1 MTRPVAN
8 GDAAGSVAGF
18 VQETLNPADGIV
30 VTAFLVRSRALLA
43 LVGLLLVA
51 LVATG
56 PSGPAVASSSAA
68 AAGTATISGTVTGT
82 GGAVADVEVT
92 VLRYDAS
99 SGTYT
104 WFSYDY
110 TRSDGTYRVDVE
122 TPGPFLVEFRA
133 PGHTPVFHGGART
146 QAQATPVQVAAG
158 STTRIDMRLDALSAI
173 TGKVTGPGGTAL
185 PGVVVA
191 AYEVGATSWI
201 DVGETGTDGAYRLA
215 VPAGS
220 YLLRFHDERGAAVHA
235 TQWYDGRSGATTMEA
250 ATPLTIRAGTPATVD
265 ARLALK
271 PTLRGKV
278 VDQTGRALADV
289 WVAAHRYD
297 EAAGA
302 WTQVA
307 GAATGADGT
316 YALVADPATYRVSFE
331 GPVGYPSAWHGGA
344 FLAGAVEDAADVAL
358 AAGATV
364 VVDLALVP
372 SGSVTGTVTG
382 AGTDEGAR
390 NVRFVDAASGAVV
403 RSLQVDDDGS
413 YRVDALPAGQYRV
426 EFARVAGAT
435 TDRAAQRY
443 AGATEHA
450 GAAAATVVT
459 VTGGSVSAGV
469 DATLV
474 TGGRVAGRVLDAE
487 GAPLVGAVVEASTAD
502 GALVARRG
510 VTGADGRFVVG
521 GLTTGAYR
529 LAVDVTSQHD
539 GPAWFAGDSVL
550 RSSSGSTVA
559 VTLGATTTLPADLT
573 YGERGAELV
582 STAAPELR
590 GVSRVGAV
598 LTATTG
604 GWQAPGG
611 SSYAY
616 QWLVGGAPVPGA
628 TNAAVAVL
636 PEWNGRTVAVQVTAS
651 RSGYLAG
658 TAVSAAQT
666 VTPGLISAPL
676 PRVAGTPAIGQ
687 RLEGA
692 YGATVPGA
700 QGSVQ
705 WYRDGV
711 AIPGATRWFH
721 AVTTPDLGRR
731 ITVRATYVSPGY
743 ETVVVESVPTAPVAK
758 ATPTVR
764 VTPGVT
770 ANQVYLRVNVSATG
784 FVPSGMV
791 AIYKGRSRL
800 GTAYLQNGTLLTSVR
815 LTPGWHELTI
825 AYAGN
830 AWTAGRNVSVAVK
843 AR

>member
-1 MTRPVAN
+1 MTV
-8 GDAAGSVAGF
+8 
-18 VQETLNPADGIV
+18 
-30 VTAFLVRSRALLA
+30 FLLRSRALLA

-56 PSGPAVASSSAA
+56 PSGPAVAAGSAV
-68 AAGTATISGTVTGT
+68 AGTATISGTVTGA

-99 SGTYT
+99 LGDYT
-104 WFSYDY
+104 WFSYDF

-122 TPGPFLVEFRA
+122 TPGPFLVRFDA

-146 QAQATPVQVAAG
+146 QADATPVEVSAG
-158 STTRIDMRLDALSAI
+158 GTTRIDMRLDALSAV
-173 TGKVTGPGGTAL
+173 TGKVTGPSGSPLA
-185 PGVVVA
+185 GVVVA

-201 DVGETGTDGAYRLA
+201 DVSETGADGTYRLGLA
-215 VPAGS
+215 AGS

-235 TQWYDGRSGATTMEA
+235 TQWYDGGAGAATMEGA
-250 ATPLTIRAGTPATVD
+250 RPLTVRTSTPATVD

-278 VDQTGRALADV
+278 VDQTGRALGDV
-289 WVAAHRYD
+289 WVAAHVYD
-297 EAAGA
+297 AASES
-302 WTQVA
+302 WTQVT

-316 YALVADPATYRVSFE
+316 WTMVADPGTYRLSFE
-331 GPVGYPSAWHGGA
+331 GPVGYPSAWHGAG
-344 FLAGAVEDAADVAL
+344 FLAGAVEDALDVPL
-358 AAGATV
+358 ASGATV

-372 SGSVTGTVTG
+372 SGSVSGTVTG

-390 NVRFVDAASGAVV
+390 NVRFVDATSGAVV
-403 RSLQVDDDGS
+403 RSLQVGDDGT
-413 YRVDALPAGQYRV
+413 YAVDGLPAGRYRV

-435 TDRAAQRY
+435 TDRAAQRW
-443 AGATEHA
+443 AGLAEHA
-450 GAAAATVVT
+450 GPAAATVVA
-459 VTGGSVSAGV
+459 VTGGSSTTGV

-474 TGGRVAGRVLDAE
+474 TGARLGGRVLDAD

-502 GALVARRG
+502 GSLVARRG

-529 LAVDVTSQHD
+529 LVVDLTSQHD

-550 RSSSGSTVA
+550 RSVGDATIP
-559 VTLGATTTLPADLT
+559 VTLGATTTLPSDLV

-582 STAAPELR
+582 STAPPEVR

-604 GWQAPGG
+604 TWEAPGG

-628 TNAAVAVL
+628 TNAAVALL
-636 PEWNGRTVAVQVTAS
+636 PEWSGREVAVRVTAT
-651 RSGYLAG
+651 RSGHLPG
-658 TAVSAAQT
+658 TATSAAQ
-666 VTPGLISAPL
+666 VVAPGVISTPV
-676 PRVAGTPAIGQ
+676 PRVAGTAAVGQ

-692 YGATVPGA
+692 YGVAVPSGP
-700 QGSVQ
+700 GPTVQ

-721 AVTTPDLGRR
+721 QAVAADLGRR
-731 ITVRATYVSPGY
+731 ITVRATYVRTGH
-743 ETVVVESVPTAPVAK
+743 TTKVVESVPTAPVAK
-758 ATPTVR
+758 ATPTVT

-770 ANQVYLRVNVSATG
+770 ADRVYLRVTVTATG
-784 FVPSGMV
+784 VVPNGLV
-791 AIYKGRSRL
+791 AIYRGRSRI
-800 GTAYLQNGTLLTSVR
+800 GTAQLANGTLLTSVR
-815 LTPGWHELTI
+815 LTAGWHELTI

-830 AWTAGRNVSVAVK
+830 AVTAGRNVTVAVK